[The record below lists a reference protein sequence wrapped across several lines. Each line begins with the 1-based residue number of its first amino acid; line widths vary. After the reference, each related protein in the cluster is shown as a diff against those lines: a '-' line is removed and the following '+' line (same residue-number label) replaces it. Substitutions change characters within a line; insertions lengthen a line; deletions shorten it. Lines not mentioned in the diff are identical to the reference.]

1 LHWPNT
7 YGSRLAH
14 QLAFERPMTS
24 PAQSSSETHHY
35 KGWSGIRRAFAT
47 PSALTML
54 CLGFGSGL
62 PFLLVGGTLSTWLRD
77 TGVALSA
84 IGLVSYASFFYV
96 LKFLWAPLIDRYPLP
111 FFGRRKGWLAFSQI
125 MLIGA
130 LSGMALLG
138 PDSSL
143 PMFVVLA
150 GLVAFAGATQDIV
163 VDAYRIEIAPVES
176 QAALAATYTFGYRIA
191 LILSGAIALY
201 LAELL
206 GWKNAYLAMAAC
218 ILIPLVA
225 GFLSKEP
232 AAQTLAIRELRVWDA
247 FIKPFQEFFSRN
259 GIWLALALLAFVG
272 LFKLPDQMI
281 GVMAG
286 PFYLDSGYTKADIA
300 TVSKL
305 YGVWI
310 GITGAF
316 LGGICIAAF
325 SLRPILVIA
334 AIAISV
340 SNISFLLMANYPAQA
355 WAFFAAISADN
366 LSQGFAGVVLVA
378 FMSGLTNRNFTAT
391 QYALLAS
398 LANLPGKFIGGLSGY
413 MVEATSYSAFFILS
427 TFSVVPTLLLLT
439 WLWKRIQTAPTQT
452 L

>member
-1 LHWPNT
+1 
-7 YGSRLAH
+7 
-14 QLAFERPMTS
+14 MTS
-24 PAQSSSETHHY
+24 PTRSSPEANNY
-35 KGWSGIRRAFAT
+35 QGWRGIKRAFAT

-62 PFLLVGGTLSTWLRD
+62 PFLLVGATLSTWLRD

-111 FFGRRKGWLAFSQI
+111 FLGRRKGWLAVSQLL
-125 MLIGA
+125 LIIA
-130 LSGMALLG
+130 LTGMALLG
-138 PDSSL
+138 PGPSL
-143 PMFVVLA
+143 PIFVMLA

-176 QAALAATYTFGYRIA
+176 QAALAATYILGYRFG
-191 LILSGAIALY
+191 LIISGAIALY
-201 LAELL
+201 LAELS
-206 GWKNAYLAMAAC
+206 GWTNAYLIMAAS
-218 ILIPLVA
+218 ILIPLFA
-225 GFLSKEP
+225 GLLSKEP
-232 AAQTLAIRELRVWDA
+232 AAQALTIREIRIGDA

-259 GIWLALALLAFVG
+259 GLSLALALLLFVG

-281 GVMAG
+281 GVLAG

-310 GITGAF
+310 GIAGAF
-316 LGGICIAAF
+316 LGGLCIAAF
-325 SLRPILVIA
+325 SLRPMLVVATIA
-334 AIAISV
+334 VSV
-340 SNISFLLMANYPAQA
+340 SNIAFLLMAQYPAET

-378 FMSGLTNRNFTAT
+378 FMSSLTNRNFTAT

-427 TFSVVPTLLLLT
+427 TFSVVPTLLLLA
-439 WLWKRIQTAPTQT
+439 WIWHRIQPDKQT
-452 L
+452 

>member
-1 LHWPNT
+1 
-7 YGSRLAH
+7 
-14 QLAFERPMTS
+14 MTTIPS
-24 PAQSSSETHHY
+24 IPDDNY
-35 KGWSGIRRAFAT
+35 KGWRGIQRAFAT
-47 PSALTML
+47 PSALTL
-54 CLGFGSGL
+54 LLLGFGSGL

-111 FFGRRKGWLAFSQI
+111 FLGRRKGWLAVSQCI
-125 MLIGA
+125 LIGA
-130 LSGMALLG
+130 LISMALLG
-138 PDSSL
+138 PGSSL
-143 PMFVVLA
+143 MLFVVLA

-163 VDAYRIEIAPVES
+163 VDAYRIEIAPVKS
-176 QAALAATYTFGYRIA
+176 QAALAAAYILGYRIA

-206 GWKNAYLAMAAC
+206 SWTTAYLVMAAVMLLP
-218 ILIPLVA
+218 LIA
-225 GFLSKEP
+225 GLLSKEP
-232 AAQTLAIRELRVWDA
+232 NTGGELSIREIHIRDA
-247 FIKPFQEFFSRN
+247 FLKPFQEFFTRN
-259 GIWLALALLAFVG
+259 GVLLALALLAFVG

-281 GVMAG
+281 GVLAG

-310 GITGAF
+310 GIAGAF
-316 LGGICIAAF
+316 LGGACVAAF
-325 SLRPILVIA
+325 NIKRVLVVA
-334 AIAISV
+334 AVAVSV
-340 SNISFLLMANYPAQA
+340 SNLAFLLMAIHPAET

-378 FMSGLTNRNFTAT
+378 FMSGLTDRNFTAT

-398 LANLPGKFIGGLSGY
+398 LANLPGKFIGGVSGY
-413 MVEATSYSAFFILS
+413 IVEATDYQTFFIFS
-427 TFSVVPTLLLLT
+427 TFSVVPTLLLLA
-439 WLWKRIQTAPTQT
+439 WLWNKTYHK
-452 L
+452 

>member
-1 LHWPNT
+1 MTTPAP
-7 YGSRLAH
+7 GSSN
-14 QLAFERPMTS
+14 QE
-24 PAQSSSETHHY
+24 HY
-35 KGWSGIRRAFAT
+35 KGWRGIKRAFAT
-47 PSALTML
+47 PSALTL
-54 CLGFGSGL
+54 LFLGFGSGL

-96 LKFLWAPLIDRYPLP
+96 LKFLWAPLIDRYALP
-111 FFGRRKGWLAFSQI
+111 FLGRRKGWLVCAQLL
-125 MLIGA
+125 LIGA
-130 LSGMALLG
+130 LTAMAFWG
-138 PDSSL
+138 PASL
-143 PMFVVLA
+143 PVFVALA
-150 GLVAFAGATQDIV
+150 CLAAFAGATQDTV

-176 QAALAATYTFGYRIA
+176 QAALAATYTLGYRIG
-191 LILSGAIALY
+191 LILSGAMALY

-206 GWKNAYLAMAAC
+206 GWQKAYLAMAAAM
-218 ILIPLVA
+218 LLPLAAAVVC
-225 GFLSKEP
+225 KEP
-232 AAQTLAIRELRVWDA
+232 EARTLAVREIRIWDA
-247 FIKPFQEFFSRN
+247 FIRPFQEFFSRN
-259 GIWLALALLAFVG
+259 GLWLALALLVFVG

-281 GVMAG
+281 GVLAG

-316 LGGICIAAF
+316 LGGVCLAAF
-325 SLRPILVIA
+325 SLRVMLA
-334 AIAISV
+334 AAAV
-340 SNISFLLMANYPAQA
+340 AVALSNLSFLLMAHNPAQA

-378 FMSGLTNRNFTAT
+378 FMSSLTHRNFTAT

-413 MVEATSYSAFFILS
+413 MVEATSYSAFFVFS
-427 TFSVVPTLLLLT
+427 TLSVVPTLLLLA
-439 WLWKRIQTAPTQT
+439 WLWRRIRTETPGT
-452 L
+452 